1 MKQNKNT
8 FKNDI
13 TVSEC
18 IALSVSVV
26 GIISALGCIAFALW
40 SI

>member
-1 MKQNKNT
+1 MEQNKNT
-8 FKNDI
+8 FKDDI
-13 TVSEC
+13 ATTECLVLAVST
-18 IALSVSVV
+18 V